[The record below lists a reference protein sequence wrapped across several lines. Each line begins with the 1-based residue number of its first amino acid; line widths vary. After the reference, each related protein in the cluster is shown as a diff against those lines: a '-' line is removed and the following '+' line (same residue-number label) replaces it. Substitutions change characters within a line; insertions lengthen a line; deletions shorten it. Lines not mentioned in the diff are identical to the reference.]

1 MQVQATRFKREKY
14 MRHICPRPGESL
26 YINQQGQLI
35 SYFQPN
41 IAMRKGKHDSQTG
54 RSTHVINII
63 IFAKNSIKLVQIILI
78 NNLSPFGQKKKRVR
92 ERLAARLILSTHRLK
107 IKLLLVRKNFLS
119 LTYLVPFKSQNNR
132 KV

>member
-1 MQVQATRFKREKY
+1 M
-14 MRHICPRPGESL
+14 
-26 YINQQGQLI
+26 INTC
-35 SYFQPN
+35 N
-41 IAMRKGKHDSQTG
+41 KH
-54 RSTHVINII
+54 I

-107 IKLLLVRKNFLS
+107 IKLLLVRKTFLS